1 MMLRVMNENLNI
13 VGTGTGSQDK
23 RRLVKSKVTNL
34 FIMRPGDVYYG
45 RVKINGKVHKTS
57 FDTTSFEVAKKKLK
71 VWLGEMRGNPT
82 SDSTLGALAEE
93 YAKRLQLHVD
103 TGDIKPRTLETKLE
117 GVEQCKKVWQEMFST
132 GKIDPANYGQ
142 GGDHSKKVKLACPMF
157 NAQSVAKLTPVVL
170 SQWRAAMAKAYAPS
184 RVNGAMTVMGELLDV
199 AVELGFL
206 FSSTKLKDKL
216 AYVKPTTVKLT
227 HLPTVLKYHDLKTE
241 IHARAAKA
249 DTVFKRGLDD
259 GGYKF
264 EFLCCSG
271 SRNDSANHLQWDDVD
286 WIRNVVRFNKTKR
299 DNYSIPLFPELRE
312 VLERLKKF
320 RGGNPTGRVFR
331 VQSIKRVLNSACGA
345 VGTPRLTPHDCKHFF
360 ATRCLE
366 NPQIDIPTVS
376 RWLGHKDGGALA
388 MKTYGHLR
396 DEHSQRMASVV
407 KIG

>member
-1 MMLRVMNENLNI
+1 MLRVMIKEVDGSGTKTGLQNE
-13 VGTGTGSQDK
+13 
-23 RRLVKSKVTNL
+23 RYFVKSKVTNL
-34 FIMRPGDVYYG
+34 FILMPSEIYYG
-45 RVKINGKVHKTS
+45 RVKIKGKVHKKC

-71 VWLGEMRGNPT
+71 GWLEEMRGRPVN
-82 SDSTLGALAEE
+82 DATLGALAEE
-93 YAKRLQLHVD
+93 YAKRLQIQVD
-103 TGDIKPRTLETKLE
+103 TGDIKPRTLNTKLE
-117 GVEQCKKVWQEMFST
+117 AIEQCKKVWQEVFST
-132 GKIDPANYGQ
+132 GKIDAANYMQ
-142 GGDHSKKVKLACPMF
+142 GGDHSKKIKLPSTLF
-157 NAQSVAKLTPVVL
+157 NTQSVAKLTPTVL
-170 SQWRAAMAKAYAPS
+170 GQWRAAMAQAYAPS
-184 RVNGAMTVMGELLDV
+184 RVNGGMTVMGELLDL

-206 FSSTKLKDKL
+206 FSSTKLTEKL
-216 AYVKPTTVKLT
+216 GYVKPTTLKLT

-241 IHARAAKA
+241 IHSRSTKA
-249 DTVFKRGLDD
+249 DTVFRRGLDD

-271 SRNDSANHLQWDDVD
+271 SRNDSANHLEWGDVD
-286 WIRNVVRFNKTKR
+286 WARNVVRFGKTKR
-299 DNYSIPLFPELRE
+299 DNYSIPLFPELRD
-312 VLERLKKF
+312 VLERLKKL

-331 VQSIKRVLNSACGA
+331 VQSIKRVLESACTA
-345 VGTPRLTPHDCKHFF
+345 VGTPRLTPHDCKHYF